1 MQVAFH
7 SVSDAAIADAP
18 SSAVAHH
25 DVELGLAATATAAVQ
40 GSLLERDLGAVACQL
55 VLDTMR
61 SHLSLNRD
69 LREEH
74 RRAPSEASRQ
84 ALLGMLRTAF
94 SVASREA
101 HALARRRRVELWVS
115 LDAVLIVESDA
126 FIGHAGDGCVQLVR
140 KGLIHRLTPDA
151 PDEPLDLPGGGGARP
166 QHSLGPSTHVVTDAL
181 HLTLSSGDRLLLS
194 SPHLHRAVDDL
205 RVREAGSDPLPD
217 GVTARLVG
225 TARANGARHDLA
237 VTIID
242 LGFDPARG
250 QAASGGRLQT
260 LARIPLFAYCTEREL
275 LGIAGVTRPVR
286 FRAGQRVFSEGD
298 PGQAM
303 YLVVV
308 GQVAVLKES
317 REIIRLGTGANFG
330 EMSLLD
336 EPQRSATVQAVD
348 DTELLVITRDAFFS
362 LLKRDPT
369 LAVKV
374 LWNMLLRIS
383 ANLRA
388 TSEALAQATGRAKN
402 PEGHNG

>member
-18 SSAVAHH
+18 SSAVALH

-61 SHLSLNRD
+61 AHLTLNRD

-74 RRAPSEASRQ
+74 RRAPSEVTRH

-101 HALARRRRVELWVS
+101 YALARRRRVELWVS
-115 LDAVLIVESDA
+115 LDAVLIVEGDA

-140 KGLIHRLTPDA
+140 KGLVHRLTPDT
-151 PDEPLDLPGGGGARP
+151 PEEPIDLPGGHGRP
-166 QHSLGPSTHVVTDAL
+166 QHALGPATHVQSDAI
-181 HLTLSSGDRLLLS
+181 HLTLSSGDRLLVC

-225 TARANGARHDLA
+225 TARGNGARHDLA

-250 QAASGGRLQT
+250 LAASGGRLQT

-308 GQVAVLKES
+308 GQVAVLKEN